1 MMINRK
7 QLLSILAGSTFL
19 LFLAY
24 AQIALAKWEDHLFIN
39 TKADRDVVSSSSAL
53 DKAKSY
59 TEEELKEKKLAVG
72 DDEYLVLSFIELGYW
87 LPSATGFSV
96 EIDEKKS
103 AHRNALKRLD
113 EITRQAALE
122 KALATVN
129 KEEGSPNSKSELNE
143 LSKELLSRFE
153 GLLAPSDGVRRLGA
167 RVDRDGVFSNNQ
179 FLSASYYYRFKRESL
194 LDEII
199 PSPIVTN
206 FESPSIDAKDFSSAT
221 HYVMRITDRTY
232 PVDKKIRDRETGWKA
247 AFDKA
252 IAGLTKEAFKE
263 VLNEVNQDLGD
274 PLLKTELQGLIDEH
288 TRSGQDSYQLY
299 TQNYEIKKQEVVRKN
314 SKDTLHLSVFFYF
327 ERTKIKEM
335 IAPAPVATTFSGP
348 SINSADYLNENYHVL
363 KIEDQV
369 FPVVKSNAS
378 REAAW
383 KETYDQAL
391 ERLAI
396 AAFSDA
402 IYEVNRSLRYPSLE
416 AGLNQVIQDNT
427 RPGLDTYK
435 LYTAVYKIEKQE
447 IVRARQ
453 KDTLH
458 LSVHFFIERDAIK
471 ALITPPEQS
480 IELAI
485 DETDLAR
492 YGVPPSNA
500 NEYVAVFKDYTMEVA
515 EDVKDLDVARNR
527 AKDEAV
533 EHFRG
538 LAIRQ
543 AAEVINQKLAQPVDS
558 DKFKTVMDKAEVNH
572 SLYISEF
579 KWIDPP
585 RVITRGAYSTAP
597 ESLRLSAYFKIDMNA
612 LKDVLI
618 EDRAIAMVVQY
629 RTYVEVFWNVPDK
642 EVNREVVMT
651 TVETIEDNF
660 RQAGYEV
667 VEFERIRGDLVELLK
682 AEGEE
687 VEDLYSSDE
696 LKRFKANLELRNID
710 KRFES
715 GKRIL
720 ADYADLL
727 VGVTLNSIEVLDGNL
742 TVRVTTNATLFE
754 KGEWQKLAHADSVMT
769 VPHVPGSTDNLIGLT
784 KRVTLNSLG
793 ELEPKVQTQL
803 ALRKERKEQIKTTSR
818 EFSLVFS
825 GADKNLFDDIR
836 RRLMKGSKWK
846 YQTADFKQ
854 RVVYV
859 NFEGNPDTLS
869 DMVQMYLEGA
879 EIDIGIGE
887 FAAGRNKIIFGH

>member
-1 MMINRK
+1 MIIHK
-7 QLLSILAGSTFL
+7 QIVSFL
-19 LFLAY
+19 LGSIFVFVLTCGQTVSA
-24 AQIALAKWEDHLFIN
+24 AWEEHVFIN
-39 TKADRDVVSSSSAL
+39 TKDDRDVVLSTSVL
-53 DKAKSY
+53 NKAKSY
-59 TEEELKEKKLAVG
+59 TEEELKEKKLAIG
-72 DDEYLVLSFIELGYW
+72 DNEYLVFSFVELGYW
-87 LPSATGFSV
+87 LPSSKKFSAS
-96 EIDEKKS
+96 IDDDNS

-113 EITRQAALE
+113 ELTRKAALE
-122 KALATVN
+122 NALALMN
-129 KEEGSPNSKSELNE
+129 KEEGSPNTKSELND

-153 GLLAPSDGVRRLGA
+153 SLLAPSDGLRRLGA
-167 RVDRDGVFSNNQ
+167 RVDRDGVFSNKQ
-179 FLSASYYYRFKRESL
+179 FVSASYYYRFNRESL
-194 LDEII
+194 LDEIV
-199 PSPIVTN
+199 PSPIATN
-206 FESPSIDAKDFSSAT
+206 FEGPSIDAKDFSSAT
-221 HYVMRITDRTY
+221 HYVLRITDRAY
-232 PVDKKIRDRETGWKA
+232 AVDKKTRDREAAWKA
-247 AFDKA
+247 TFDKA

-263 VLNEVNQDLGD
+263 VLKEVNQDLGD
-274 PLLKTELQGLIDEH
+274 PLFKNELQGLIDKH

-299 TQNYEIKKQEVVRKN
+299 TQNYEIRKQEVVRKN
-314 SKDTLHLSVFFYF
+314 SRDTLHLSIFFYF
-327 ERTKIKEM
+327 ERDKIKDM
-335 IAPAPVATTFSGP
+335 IAPAPVVTSFAGP
-348 SINSADYLNENYHVL
+348 SINPSDYMNEKYHVL
-363 KIEDQV
+363 KAEDQE
-369 FPVVKSNAS
+369 FAVVKSNVS
-378 REAAW
+378 REVAW
-383 KETYDQAL
+383 KESYDQAL
-391 ERLAI
+391 AGLAI
-396 AAFSDA
+396 AAFKDA
-402 IYEVNRSLRYPSLE
+402 IYEVNKSLRYPSLE
-416 AGLNQVIQDNT
+416 AGLNQVIQEHT

-435 LYTAVYKIEKQE
+435 LYTAAYHVEKQE
-447 IVRARQ
+447 VVRAHQ

-480 IELAI
+480 IELAV
-485 DETDLAR
+485 DGADLAR
-492 YGVPPSNA
+492 YGVPPSND

-515 EDVKDLDVARNR
+515 EDVKDRDAARNR
-527 AKDEAV
+527 AKDDAM

-538 LAIRQ
+538 IAIRQ
-543 AAEVINQKLAQPVDS
+543 AAEAINQKLAQPVDS
-558 DKFKTVMDKAEVNH
+558 GKFKKVMDKAEVNH

-579 KWIDPP
+579 KWIKPP
-585 RVITRGAYSTAP
+585 LVITRGSYSTAP
-597 ESLRLSAYFKIDMNA
+597 ESLRLSAYFKVDVNA
-612 LKDVLI
+612 LEDVLI
-618 EDRAIAMVVQY
+618 EDRAIAMVAQY
-629 RTYVEVFWNVPDK
+629 RAYVEVFWNVPDK

-687 VEDLYSSDE
+687 VEDLYANDE

-754 KGEWQKLAHADSVMT
+754 KGEWQKLAHADNAMT
-769 VPHVPGSTDNLIGLT
+769 VPHVPGSTDNLIGLA
-784 KRVTLNSLG
+784 KKVTLKSLE

-825 GADKNLFDDIR
+825 GVDKTLFDDIR
-836 RRLMKGSKWK
+836 RRLMKGSKWE

-859 NFEGNPDTLS
+859 NYEGYPDMLS

-887 FAAGRNKIIFGH
+887 FAAGRNKIIFGQ